1 MFSKVTKSHI
11 RMSSSDDKYSS
22 KYWLKALKFTD
33 DSVAKSELVDIV
45 FRIFTPGV
53 GLDRM
58 NQGQTISNE
67 VYKNRRTNLL
77 QIRAKTLRIYNI
89 ESINDLGV
97 TPEAQLLILHK
108 STLV

>member
-1 MFSKVTKSHI
+1 M
-11 RMSSSDDKYSS
+11 
-22 KYWLKALKFTD
+22 KALKFTD
-33 DSVAKSELVDIV
+33 DSVAKSELVDII

-77 QIRAKTLRIYNI
+77 QILAKTLRIYNI

-97 TPEAQLLILHK
+97 TLEVQLRILHK

>member
-1 MFSKVTKSHI
+1 
-11 RMSSSDDKYSS
+11 
-22 KYWLKALKFTD
+22 
-33 DSVAKSELVDIV
+33 
-45 FRIFTPGV
+45 
-53 GLDRM
+53 M

-77 QIRAKTLRIYNI
+77 HLLTKSLRIYNI

-97 TPEAQLLILHK
+97 TQEVHFMILNK